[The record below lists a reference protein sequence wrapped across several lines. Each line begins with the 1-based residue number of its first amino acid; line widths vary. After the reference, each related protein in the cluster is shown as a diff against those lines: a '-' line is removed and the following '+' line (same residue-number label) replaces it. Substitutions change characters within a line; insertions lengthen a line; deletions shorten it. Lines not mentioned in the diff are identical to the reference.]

1 MRFKIMFKKREERKM
16 EMERERGR
24 EGRANECLW
33 LDGEADRQ
41 IMMLIWGA
49 GTCCLWIET

>member
-16 EMERERGR
+16 EMERGR